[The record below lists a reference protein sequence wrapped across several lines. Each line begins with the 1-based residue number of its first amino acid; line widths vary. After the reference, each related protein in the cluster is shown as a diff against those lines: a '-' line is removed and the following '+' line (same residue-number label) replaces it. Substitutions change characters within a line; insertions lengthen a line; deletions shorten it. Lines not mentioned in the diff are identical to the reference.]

1 MGKVEDTLKKF
12 AKAMNDHDA
21 KAVSALYADDAVAY
35 DPLHP
40 EPLRGRQAIEEDA
53 ANTFKAFS
61 DLRVE
66 VFNVIEKDDLNG
78 AAEYSYKGMNDG
90 PQATPGGDIPATNKR
105 IEMRGGGFA
114 KLNQSGQIVEERR
127 YYDTGQLMQ
136 QLGLSGAPPTAAKD
150 AR

>member
-35 DPLHP
+35 DPFYP

-53 ANTFKAFS
+53 ASTFKAFS

-66 VFNVIEKDDLNG
+66 VFNVIEKDDRNG
-78 AAEYSYKGMNDG
+78 AAEYSYKGTNDG
-90 PQATPGGDIPATNKR
+90 PLATPGGDIPATNKKFD
-105 IEMRGGGFA
+105 MRGSGFG
-114 KLNQSGQIVEERR
+114 KLNEDGQIVEERR